1 MTDTSCGGRTL
12 VGELVEHR
20 GHGVNGAV
28 QDEERGPVV
37 APLEKGLVVGA
48 EVVERVL
55 CGGGQG
61 GGHGRA
67 RIANVRQLA
76 QRGAHSGQLH
86 HTARIT
92 RTQCEKVAVS
102 GHDAV
107 LAVSV
112 SVAVVCVCVCVL
124 CGGKP
129 FGPWCGGCPGRC
141 PCRRRGCPRPRPF
154 PDGTRATRELWH
166 PTITNT
172 HTHAHG
178 DVRHDPVRE
187 GDVWGG

>member
-37 APLEKGLVVGA
+37 APLEEGLVVGA

-67 RIANVRQLA
+67 RIADVRQLA
-76 QRGAHSGQLH
+76 QGGTHSGQLH
-86 HTARIT
+86 HIARIT

-107 LAVSV
+107 LAVC
-112 SVAVVCVCVCVL
+112 VAVVCVEGANLSGHGAVGVL
-124 CGGKP
+124 GAALAAEEAAQGLVHSQMEHARLGSCGIQP
-129 FGPWCGGCPGRC
+129 SQ
-141 PCRRRGCPRPRPF
+141 
-154 PDGTRATRELWH
+154 TRTR
-166 PTITNT
+166 
-172 HTHAHG
+172 
-178 DVRHDPVRE
+178 
-187 GDVWGG
+187 